1 MNDQKYLLPSFSVI
15 LSLSGLLTSFFS
27 PLNAKI
33 IGNSLVGLGSLLA
46 TILLLGK
53 LPTMRLGTGTMIM
66 VSIYFLATL
75 AISIFYII
83 LYSRNYQKLDRV
95 QQVED
100 NPLKTYET
108 YVSML
113 MIVLVGILGRILFDA
128 IEGGKLQN
136 IDLVNMTSIGYMIM
150 VIVIGLSAQMYNVVN
165 HYLTEGFSVF
175 SESEML
181 DALFI

>member
-1 MNDQKYLLPSFSVI
+1 
-15 LSLSGLLTSFFS
+15 
-27 PLNAKI
+27 
-33 IGNSLVGLGSLLA
+33 
-46 TILLLGK
+46 
-53 LPTMRLGTGTMIM
+53 M

-165 HYLTEGFSVF
+165 HYLTEGFGVF
-175 SESEML
+175 TESEML
-181 DALFI
+181 DVMFI